1 MAIPRDSSREGGR
14 AEEKYLRGMQRS
26 EGIIPRFS
34 PLCLGAVQTS
44 GTGSLPAACVVSPET
59 LFPNEGK
66 DQESMQCIT
75 FDRSIEASRVLRI
88 CIAMAT
94 GDSLQETERE
104 IRQIRESDDT
114 A

>member
-1 MAIPRDSSREGGR
+1 
-14 AEEKYLRGMQRS
+14 
-26 EGIIPRFS
+26 
-34 PLCLGAVQTS
+34 
-44 GTGSLPAACVVSPET
+44 
-59 LFPNEGK
+59 
-66 DQESMQCIT
+66 MQCIT